1 MEFAGGLR
9 PLDRLHSCGGLR
21 PPDPLRFWG
30 LRFQTPVPF
39 KRGCGRGLTTKDG
52 LWKPRQWPTQAMASH
67 KPGPWRLR
75 CSKQN
80 QIPKEL
86 IESYDEVIKKPIDER
101 FKKYEK
107 YFSYHEVSDELRDWL
122 LEEFKTHLITGKE
135 KFYYWVI
142 KDMPMFVNHTI
153 QEVNF
158 YPLKFVQLLRTIFL
172 KFCL

>member
-1 MEFAGGLR
+1 MTYNSYYNDDIE
-9 PLDRLHSCGGLR
+9 
-21 PPDPLRFWG
+21 
-30 LRFQTPVPF
+30 
-39 KRGCGRGLTTKDG
+39 
-52 LWKPRQWPTQAMASH
+52 
-67 KPGPWRLR
+67 
-75 CSKQN
+75 QN

-158 YPLKFVQLLRTIFL
+158 YPLKFDNTLRFWNQWFEREEVSQTRIVEDKEAEL
-172 KFCL
+172 CKFKIKPTLNKWTSFKVDEIHDLENKTPIYGVVAYD